1 MARQIYGV
9 WTRTSRRPLPRH
21 QDRLETLS
29 EDSNASL
36 QARYRLRWYP
46 HGPHFPPNFPMGRI
60 SRRSLDAEEQIAL
73 EVVFRD
79 GAVRIHNLGCVN
91 VFKCQE

>member
-1 MARQIYGV
+1 MHMRTILSMDTKAVRALLLLNSLIVSCARG
-9 WTRTSRRPLPRH
+9 
-21 QDRLETLS
+21 
-29 EDSNASL
+29 
-36 QARYRLRWYP
+36 
-46 HGPHFPPNFPMGRI
+46 FC
-60 SRRSLDAEEQIAL
+60 SLDAEEQIAL